1 MEALSTREN
10 NFNVKKVLLL
20 FVFLVSGLFL
30 TAQESG
36 ISLKKENSRK
46 SVFLKENKRIKIRTV
61 GGEKIIGNYT
71 IVDDETITIK
81 GQKVGLDSI
90 VSISKHSRFSSVASP
105 VFVGVGSIYAAAG
118 TVGLIAGGYGVLLAP
133 LIPLGLPLILVP
145 ILANKHK
152 RKAWKYEIVN

>member
-133 LIPLGLPLILVP
+133 LIPLSLPLILVP

>member
-1 MEALSTREN
+1 M
-10 NFNVKKVLLL
+10 
-20 FVFLVSGLFL
+20 FVFLFSGLFL
-30 TAQESG
+30 TARESG

-105 VFVGVGSIYAAAG
+105 VCVVVGSIYGTAG

-152 RKAWKYEIVN
+152 SKAWKYEIVN